1 MNPNPITP
9 TPMNSR
15 PPATSADPIGA
26 DPMTAI
32 GAAPAD
38 SGPRAKWN
46 GLAARLARAVPD
58 DLLLL
63 ATRIALAAIFWQSG
77 RTKVEGWLTVSDN
90 AVALFAD
97 EYKLPLLPP
106 ELGAHLAAYAEHLF
120 PLLLVLG
127 LATRVSALALLG
139 MTAVIQL
146 FVYPGAWPTHLSWAV
161 LMLLLVQRGGGALA
175 LDRLLKLR

>member
-1 MNPNPITP
+1 MFVSPKPMTS
-9 TPMNSR
+9 TPM
-15 PPATSADPIGA
+15 PPLMNAEPIGTNA
-26 DPMTAI
+26 VNAI
-32 GAAPAD
+32 DAAPAD
-38 SGPRAKWN
+38 RGLRARWN
-46 GLAARLARAVPD
+46 RLAAGLTRALPE

-120 PLLLVLG
+120 PVLLVLG
-127 LATRVSALALLG
+127 LATRGAALALLG
-139 MTAVIQL
+139 MTAVIQI
-146 FVYPGAWPTHLSWAV
+146 FVYPAAWPTHLSWAV
-161 LMLLLVQRGGGALA
+161 LMLLLVRHGGGGLS
-175 LDRLLKLR
+175 LDRLLRLR